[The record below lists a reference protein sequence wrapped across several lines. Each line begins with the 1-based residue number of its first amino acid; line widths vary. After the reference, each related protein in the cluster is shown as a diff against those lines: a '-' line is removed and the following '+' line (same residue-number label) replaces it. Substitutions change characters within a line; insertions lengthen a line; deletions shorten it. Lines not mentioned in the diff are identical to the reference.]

1 MFSDFFF
8 VAWFSSSQILNEI
21 YKALQSLNIS
31 IDSALEQR
39 QVENK

>member
-1 MFSDFFF
+1 MNRSF
-8 VAWFSSSQILNEI
+8 VFYGTHELF
-21 YKALQSLNIS
+21 KALQSLNIS